1 MRLKDR
7 VAIVTGGGSGI
18 GRASAVAFAREG
30 ARVLVVD
37 RDAAAAKVTAD
48 EITATG
54 GSALIEICDVASP
67 GAADQAVQAI
77 EPKWGRVDVLLT
89 AAGISTG
96 GTVLTTSVE
105 DWQRVFDVNVGGT
118 WLWARAVLPAMQRR
132 QTGSIITVASQLAI
146 AGGNGN
152 SSYIA
157 SKGAILSLTRTMAM
171 DFAADGVR
179 VNALV
184 PGAIDTPMLNRSFN
198 RRPDPV
204 AAREASR
211 VRHPLGRFGR
221 PEELAEAA
229 LYLAS
234 DASAFTTGTSMM
246 VDGGWLAG

>member
-18 GRASAVAFAREG
+18 GRASALRFACEG

-37 RDAAAAKVTAD
+37 CDATGAGATVG
-48 EITATG
+48 EITVAG
-54 GSALIEICDVASP
+54 GTARASICDVGTP
-67 GAADQAVQAI
+67 GSADPVVQEAVAR
-77 EPKWGRVDVLLT
+77 WGGVDILMT

-118 WLWARAVLPAMQRR
+118 WLFARAVLPIMQRQR
-132 QTGSIITVASQLAI
+132 QGSIITVASQLAI
-146 AGGNGN
+146 AGGKGN
-152 SSYIA
+152 SAYIA
-157 SKGAILSLTRTMAM
+157 AKGAILSLTRTMAL
-171 DFAADGVR
+171 DFAADGIR

-198 RRPDPV
+198 RRQDPV

-221 PEELAEAA
+221 AEELAEAA
-229 LYLAS
+229 LHLAS
-234 DASAFTTGTSMM
+234 DASAFTTGTSMV